1 MTAINLNQHIANLTE
16 PWQPITVA
24 QYNGNDVMVAH
35 GSGAYDWHVHDNSDD
50 LFLVLQGE
58 VVLEMRDKSVKLK
71 AGEMFV
77 VPQSVEHRPVASE
90 DAYFVLIER
99 NGIRSRVGVTT
110 FVINEKDENV

>member
-58 VVLEMRDKSVKLK
+58 VVLEMRDKSVTLK

-77 VPQSVEHRPVASE
+77 VPQGVEHRPRASA

-99 NGIRSRVGVTT
+99 NE
-110 FVINEKDENV
+110 INTSAVLPPR

>member
-1 MTAINLNQHIANLTE
+1 MKNMTAINLNHHIANLTE

-77 VPQSVEHRPVASE
+77 VPQGVEHRPVASA
-90 DAYFVLIER
+90 DAYFMLIER
-99 NGIRSRVGVTT
+99 NGIRSTMV
-110 FVINEKDENV
+110 

>member
-1 MTAINLNQHIANLTE
+1 MNAINLSHRIANLTE
-16 PWQPITVA
+16 PWQPTTVA
-24 QYNGNDVMVAH
+24 QYNGNDMMVAH

-58 VVLEMRDKSVKLK
+58 VVLEMRDKSVTLK

-77 VPQSVEHRPVASE
+77 VPQGVEHRPVASA

-99 NGIRSRVGVTT
+99 NGINSTLSLP
-110 FVINEKDENV
+110 

>member
-1 MTAINLNQHIANLTE
+1 MAAINLNQQLLNLTQ

-58 VVLEMRDKSVKLK
+58 VVLEMRDNDVLTRVTLK

-77 VPQSVEHRPVASE
+77 VPHGLVHRPVASD

-99 NGIRSRVGVTT
+99 KGINS
-110 FVINEKDENV
+110 EML

>member
-1 MTAINLNQHIANLTE
+1 MTAINLKKLTAKLTT

-24 QYNGNDVMVAH
+24 QYNGNDVMVGH

-58 VVLEMRDKSVKLK
+58 VALEMRDNQVLTRVTLK
-71 AGEMFV
+71 TGEMYV
-77 VPQSVEHRPVASE
+77 VPKGVAHRPVAIA

-99 NGIRSRVGVTT
+99 NGIHS
-110 FVINEKDENV
+110 KML